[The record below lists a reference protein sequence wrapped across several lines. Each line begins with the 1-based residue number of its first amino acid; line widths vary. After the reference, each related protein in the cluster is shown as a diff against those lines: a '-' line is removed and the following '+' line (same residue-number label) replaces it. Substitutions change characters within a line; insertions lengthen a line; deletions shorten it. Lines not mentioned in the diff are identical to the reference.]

1 MPQSFPDIKTL
12 LVAAARYMEEE
23 LMPTLDGYHRFK
35 VRVTV
40 NVLNTIRRE
49 LEVRE
54 GQAKAEHERLVAFLG
69 HDGGDVE
76 TLSRE
81 LAEKIRAGAFSLDD
95 ERLRTHLKQ
104 SLSDALSISN
114 PKWLTR

>member
-1 MPQSFPDIKTL
+1 MPQSYPDIKTL
-12 LVAAARYMEEE
+12 LTAAIRYMEGE

-49 LEVRE
+49 LEMR
-54 GQAKAEHERLVAFLG
+54 GDQSKSEHERLVAILG
-69 HDGGDVE
+69 HDGDLE

-81 LAEKIRAGAFSLDD
+81 LSNRIRKGEFSLDD
-95 ERLRTHLKQ
+95 ERLRAHIKQ
-104 SLSDALSISN
+104 SLSDALSIAN

>member
-1 MPQSFPDIKTL
+1 MPQSFPDAKTL
-12 LVAAARYMEEE
+12 LVAATKYMEQE
-23 LMPTLDGYHRFK
+23 LMPALDGYHRFK

-49 LEVRE
+49 LEMR
-54 GQAKAEHERLVAFLG
+54 GDQAKAEHERLVAILG
-69 HDGGDVE
+69 HDGELE

-81 LAEKIRAGAFSLDD
+81 LADRIREGEFSLDD
-95 ERLRTHLKQ
+95 ERLRAHIKK
-104 SLSDALSISN
+104 SLSDALSIAN

>member
-1 MPQSFPDIKTL
+1 MPRSYPDIKTL
-12 LVAAARYMEEE
+12 LVTATKYLEGE

-49 LEVRE
+49 LEMR
-54 GQAKAEHERLVAFLG
+54 GAQAAAEHERLVAILG

-81 LAEKIRAGAFSLDD
+81 LAERIRAGDFSLDD

-104 SLSDALSISN
+104 SLSDALSIAN

>member
-1 MPQSFPDIKTL
+1 MPQSYPDIKTL
-12 LVAAARYMEEE
+12 LTAAIRYMEGE

-40 NVLNTIRRE
+40 NVMNTIRRE
-49 LEVRE
+49 LEMRAT
-54 GQAKAEHERLVAFLG
+54 QAEAEHQRLVAILG
-69 HDGGDVE
+69 HDGDTE

-81 LAEKIRAGAFSLDD
+81 LSDRIRKGDFSLDD
-95 ERLRTHLKQ
+95 QRLRAHIKQ
-104 SLSDALSISN
+104 SLSDALSIAN

>member
-1 MPQSFPDIKTL
+1 MPQSFPDAKTL
-12 LVAAARYMEEE
+12 LVAATKYMEDE

-35 VRVTV
+35 VRVTI

-49 LEVRE
+49 LEMRE
-54 GQAKAEHERLVAFLG
+54 GQANAEHARLVAILG
-69 HDGGDVE
+69 HEGEVE
-76 TLSRE
+76 PMSRE
-81 LAEKIRAGAFSLDD
+81 LAERIRAGEFSLDD

-104 SLSDALSISN
+104 SLSDALSIAN

>member
-1 MPQSFPDIKTL
+1 MPQSYPDIKTL
-12 LVAAARYMEEE
+12 LTAATKYMESE
-23 LMPTLDGYHRFK
+23 LMPSLDGYHRFK

-49 LEVRE
+49 LEMR
-54 GQAKAEHERLVAFLG
+54 GKQAEAEHERLVAILG
-69 HDGGDVE
+69 HEGDVE

-81 LAEKIRAGAFSLDD
+81 LSERIRKGDFSLEDQ
-95 ERLRTHLKQ
+95 RLRTHIKQ
-104 SLSDALSISN
+104 SLSDALSIAN

>member
-1 MPQSFPDIKTL
+1 MPQSYPDIKTL
-12 LVAAARYMEEE
+12 LIAATKYMEGE
-23 LMPTLDGYHRFK
+23 LMPSLDGYHRFK

-49 LEVRE
+49 LEMRE
-54 GQAKAEHERLVAFLG
+54 TQAAAEHERLVAILG
-69 HDGGDVE
+69 HDGDVE

-81 LAEKIRAGAFSLDD
+81 LSERIRKGDFSLDD
-95 ERLRTHLKQ
+95 QRLRSHIKQ
-104 SLSDALSISN
+104 SLSDALSIAN

>member
-1 MPQSFPDIKTL
+1 MPQSYPDIKTL
-12 LVAAARYMEEE
+12 LTAAIRYMESE

-49 LEVRE
+49 LEMR
-54 GQAKAEHERLVAFLG
+54 GDQAKAEHERLVAILG
-69 HDGGDVE
+69 HEGDLE

-81 LAEKIRAGAFSLDD
+81 LSDRIRKGEFSLDD
-95 ERLRTHLKQ
+95 ERLRAHIKQ
-104 SLSDALSISN
+104 SLSDALSIAN

>member
-1 MPQSFPDIKTL
+1 MPQSFPDAKTL
-12 LVAAARYMEEE
+12 LGAATKYMEDE
-23 LMPTLDGYHRFK
+23 LMPTLNGYHRFK

-49 LEVRE
+49 LEMRE
-54 GQAKAEHERLVAFLG
+54 GQAAAEHERLVAILG
-69 HDGGDVE
+69 HEGDVE

-81 LAEKIRAGAFSLDD
+81 LSERIRKGDFSLDD
-95 ERLRTHLKQ
+95 QRLRTHLKQ
-104 SLSDALSISN
+104 CLSDALSIAN

>member
-1 MPQSFPDIKTL
+1 MPQSYPDIKTL
-12 LVAAARYMEEE
+12 LVTATKYMESE
-23 LMPTLDGYHRFK
+23 LMPSLEGYHRFK

-49 LEVRE
+49 LEMRAT
-54 GQAKAEHERLVAFLG
+54 QAAAEHERLVAILG
-69 HDGGDVE
+69 HDGDVQ

-81 LAEKIRAGAFSLDD
+81 LSERIRKGDFSLDD
-95 ERLRTHLKQ
+95 QRLRTHLKQ
-104 SLSDALSISN
+104 SLSDALSIAN